1 MTKRIS
7 SFILALI
14 LLISLIPG
22 TVFAASDDRN
32 GWVKEAN
39 GWYYYKDDERVT
51 GWKKIGGKW
60 YYMDAESAGRMVD
73 FPSYYIGGK
82 IYVFNRDGSLVSK
95 KGWTTISF
103 YDQSFKFYV
112 KSDGTAYAINSWR
125 KIGGKWYYFVD
136 VGYVITEAWVPNGI
150 EIDGKMC
157 YFNNDG
163 SWKFNC
169 WHNYKDNWYYLGS
182 DGQPVTG
189 WKKIGGK
196 WYYFDPHGNVML
208 DDAWL
213 QDSKDPAKW
222 YRLGEDG
229 AMITNKWIQKMDI
242 WYYMTS
248 DGSCALGWKKL
259 GGKWYYFRPD
269 EAGMCVIDAKGFN
282 IDGRRYD
289 FDSNGVCT
297 TPKGY

>member
-7 SFILALI
+7 SFILTLI

-22 TVFAASDDRN
+22 AVFAASDDRN

-82 IYVFNRDGSLVSK
+82 IYVFNSDGSLVSK
-95 KGWTTISF
+95 KGWFTRK
-103 YDQSFKFYV
+103 YGGQSFKYYV
-112 KSDGTAYAINSWR
+112 NADGTTYAAGGWK
-125 KIGGKWYYFVD
+125 KIGSKWYYFVD
-136 VGYVITEAWVPNGI
+136 IGYVITNEWIPNGI
-150 EIDGKMC
+150 RIEGKMC
-157 YFNNDG
+157 YFNKDG
-163 SWKFNC
+163 SWKHNC

-196 WYYFDPHGNVML
+196 WYYFDPSSKVMMCQT
-208 DDAWL
+208 WFN
-213 QDSKDPAKW
+213 DPNDKTKW
-222 YRLGEDG
+222 YFFGADG
-229 AMITNKWIQKMDI
+229 AMVTNKWAEDEGWFYQG
-242 WYYMTS
+242 S
-248 DGSCALGWKKL
+248 DGASVTGWKKL
-259 GGKWYYFRPD
+259 DGKWYYLDPNSDGR
-269 EAGMCVIDAKGFN
+269 CVVDSKGYK
-282 IDGRRYD
+282 IDGKKYD
-289 FDSNGVCT
+289 FDKSGVCI